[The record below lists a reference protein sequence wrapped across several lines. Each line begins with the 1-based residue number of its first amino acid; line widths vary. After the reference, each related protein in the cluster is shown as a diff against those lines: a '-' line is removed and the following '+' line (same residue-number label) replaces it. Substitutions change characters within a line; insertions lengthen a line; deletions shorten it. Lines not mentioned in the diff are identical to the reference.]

1 VASRTELARLLASV
15 DAFVHPNPREP
26 FGIGPLEAMASGTP
40 LVVPN
45 AGGVLEYADMSCA
58 WLAQPEGEAFASA
71 VLGVLSNPEGA
82 RAKVEKARLVAERYN
97 WRKVTEQFFDA
108 YEAFH
113 AVRAI
118 ARERGEVPMK
128 APPFVASANWR

>member
-1 VASRTELARLLASV
+1 
-15 DAFVHPNPREP
+15 
-26 FGIGPLEAMASGTP
+26 MASGTP

-45 AGGVLEYADMSCA
+45 AGGVLEYADTSCA
-58 WLAQPEGEAFASA
+58 WLAQPEGEAFARA

-82 RAKVEKARLVAERYN
+82 RAKVEKARLVAERHN
-97 WRKVTEQFFDA
+97 WRKVTEQFFDT

-118 ARERGEVPMK
+118 AGQRGEVPIK
-128 APPFVASANWR
+128 GPSFVASENRGNVDLGVEGCFLSADAQHEPCRFS